1 MESSGPLAEEKTRP
15 GAWRS
20 VTRLGTTPQSDGGAA
35 IALVRWPQDA
45 EMLDRLGTFGHPRL
59 LLVDPDADPP
69 VVTDL
74 LEDWIRLPA
83 DDRDIQTRVASLR
96 RRVGQQRI
104 PVFDG
109 ACRVGFGGGWAPLS
123 PIEYSLASVLVER
136 FGYLVADKD
145 LSTRAWGDATPR
157 SAALRVH
164 LTRLRRRVE
173 PIGLEILTIRAH
185 GHVMQE
191 AGTTRPPG
199 GSWPTPLH

>member
-1 MESSGPLAEEKTRP
+1 VTSANSLTDGRSRP

-20 VTRLGTTPQSDGGAA
+20 VSRPGIGVDSDGGPT
-35 IALVRWPQDA
+35 IALVRWPQDE
-45 EMLDRLGTFGHPRL
+45 EMLERLGPFGHPRL

-69 VVTDL
+69 VVTDP

-96 RRVGQQRI
+96 RRVGHHRI

-109 ACRVGFGGGWAPLS
+109 ACRVGFRDGWAPLS
-123 PIEYSLASVLVER
+123 PIEYCLASALVEQ
-136 FGYLVADKD
+136 FGYLVADED
-145 LSTRAWGDATPR
+145 LSARAWGDTTPR
-157 SAALRVH
+157 SGALRVH

-173 PIGLEILTIRAH
+173 PIGLEILTVRSH

-191 AGTTRPPG
+191 AGATRPPN
-199 GSWPTPLH
+199 GSSPAPVC